1 MTLRACDTSL
11 GYAPRSRLLAAL
23 CASGLVH
30 FCVPLAITGG
40 HSGSS
45 SAPAAARMLSVRI
58 VPAVADPAPQPAVEH
73 APQSDEPRV
82 EPVTR
87 PPQQVARAAQASE
100 ARTKQQAG
108 SAMTEAPDLT
118 YYAAKQLDV
127 YPVLSGDIDLR
138 YRGKAAE
145 HGISGRALLLV
156 MIDETG
162 TVNDVSV
169 IEAEPA
175 NYFEDDAK
183 RAFLSARFTP
193 AYRNG
198 RPVRSRVLV
207 EVNYGVERAS
217 R

>member
-1 MTLRACDTSL
+1 
-11 GYAPRSRLLAAL
+11 
-23 CASGLVH
+23 
-30 FCVPLAITGG
+30 
-40 HSGSS
+40 
-45 SAPAAARMLSVRI
+45 
-58 VPAVADPAPQPAVEH
+58 
-73 APQSDEPRV
+73 
-82 EPVTR
+82 
-87 PPQQVARAAQASE
+87 
-100 ARTKQQAG
+100 
-108 SAMTEAPDLT
+108 
-118 YYAAKQLDV
+118 
-127 YPVLSGDIDLR
+127 VLSGDIDLR